1 MDTNTMKLVAKGRN
15 FASFQF
21 GDLKIVALRD
31 GYVDMPAT
39 RLRQVDGGTFDQ
51 PPVGTHLVDSQLRLS
66 VNAFV
71 IIDGERS
78 VIVDTGAS
86 NTWYPTMGEL
96 VDGIAEA
103 GIDRSG
109 ITDVLLTH
117 THEDHVNGLIA
128 PDGSDAFP
136 QAKRILVGPEEIPEF
151 TGRLARLR
159 DRVTPVTDNFAVSDR
174 ITAVRATGH
183 SPGHTAYEVASSVGR
198 LLVWGDII
206 HVPSVQFGRPEIS
219 WEFDSNQSRARDTR
233 LALLERAAQP
243 HYFVAGAH
251 LDFPGIGSVTAGGD
265 GFAFHPVAVE

>member
-1 MDTNTMKLVAKGRN
+1 MKLIARGRN

-31 GYVDMPAT
+31 GHVDMPVT
-39 RLRQVDGGTFDQ
+39 RLRRVGGDTFDQ
-51 PPVGTHLVDSQLRLS
+51 PPAGTQMVDNQLRLS
-66 VNAFV
+66 VNAFL

-78 VIVDTGAS
+78 TLVDTGAS
-86 NTWYPTMGEL
+86 DTWYSTMGEL
-96 VDGIAEA
+96 VDGVAEA
-103 GIDRSG
+103 GIDRAS
-109 ITDVLLTH
+109 ITEVLLTH

-128 PDGSDAFP
+128 PDGSEAFP
-136 QAKRILVGPEEIPEF
+136 QATRILVGPEEISAF

-159 DRVTPVTDNFAVSDR
+159 DRVIPVTDNFSVSGR

-183 SPGHTAYEVASSVGR
+183 SPGHMAYEVASGVGR

-219 WEFDSNQSRARDTR
+219 WEYDSNQSRARDTR

-243 HYFVAGAH
+243 NYFVAGAH
-251 LDFPGIGSVTAGGD
+251 LDFPGIGRVTAND
-265 GFAFHPVAVE
+265 DSFVFHPLGDE